1 MGIDTALVRPGSAW
15 TAVDIERFLGEAEM
29 PARIACI
36 AGNGAPL
43 VCSLWY
49 LYADGALWCA
59 TQRQASVVS
68 MLRREPRCGFEIAG
82 DAAPYRGVRG
92 QGRAT
97 LVPAEGPAVLARLV
111 DRYVRSRDSSFAR
124 WLLKRQSDE
133 VAISIGFEW
142 LTSWDF
148 TARMTR

>member
-1 MGIDTALVRPGSAW
+1 MGIDAARVRPGSAW
-15 TAVDIERFLGEAEM
+15 TAGEIERFLGEAEI

-49 LYADGALWCA
+49 QYADGALWCA
-59 TQRQASVVS
+59 TRRGADVVA
-68 MLRREPRCGFEIAG
+68 MLAREPRCAFEIAG
-82 DAAPYRGVRG
+82 DVAPYRGVRG

-97 LVPAEGPAVLARLV
+97 VARADGPEVLGHLV
-111 DRYVRSRDSSFAR
+111 DRYLRSRDSKFAR

-133 VAISIGFEW
+133 VAIRIDFEW

>member
-1 MGIDTALVRPGSAW
+1 MGIDVALVRPGSAW
-15 TAVDIERFLGEAEM
+15 TAGDIERFLVETEI
-29 PARIACI
+29 PARIACT
-36 AGNGAPL
+36 AGNGVPL

-49 LYADGALWCA
+49 QYSDGALWCA
-59 TQRQASVVS
+59 TPRRADLVA
-68 MLRREPRCGFEIAG
+68 MLAREPRCGFEIAG

-97 LVPAEGPAVLARLV
+97 LVPAEGPAVLGRLV
-111 DRYVRSRDSSFAR
+111 DRYVRNRDSGFPR
-124 WLLKRQSDE
+124 WLLKRQSEE
-133 VAISIGFEW
+133 VAIRIDFQW